1 MQIDIQN
8 IKALFKKPYRA
19 PAESGHVL
27 ALTGAVVIHT
37 QDGHNV
43 VLTPTLARQLASFL
57 PQLAEQAEK
66 GVSYAA

>member
-1 MQIDIQN
+1 MPINIDK
-8 IKALFKKPYRA
+8 IKALFSKPHRT
-19 PAESGHVL
+19 PAENGHVL

-37 QDGHNV
+37 DDGHNV
-43 VLTPTLARQLASFL
+43 VITPLLARQLASFL